1 MKPKFF
7 IIILLI
13 FLLVGCKNV
22 ENNEK
27 YNVEIEQS
35 EDDEILVD
43 DDLLYRIYETGVKVP
58 KNSKLIIDELSLDI
72 KKGETVNVYVVD
84 IKNNISKEL
93 GDYKVGQYISCIIGS
108 EGLYGLIGVVNNGD
122 KIDLTPQVTIQ
133 TEVKEEPNIFL
144 NYIK

>member
-1 MKPKFF
+1 M
-7 IIILLI
+7 
-13 FLLVGCKNV
+13 LVGCKNV

>member
-1 MKPKFF
+1 M
-7 IIILLI
+7 
-13 FLLVGCKNV
+13 LVGCKNV

-72 KKGETVNVYVVD
+72 KKGETINVYVVD

>member
-1 MKPKFF
+1 M
-7 IIILLI
+7 
-13 FLLVGCKNV
+13 LVGCKNV
-22 ENNEK
+22 ENNGK

-72 KKGETVNVYVVD
+72 KKGETVKVYVVD